1 MQPPEA
7 LQHEPSSVKNKSQ
20 RPTLLTQSSFAVGGA
35 LTSIF
40 EIISHPSSS
49 IASSVSSTPPQ
60 TAITRPTQSQ
70 SIQHDVRPAIIQ
82 DIQELIEE
90 LDSSE
95 HNISEHAMQ
104 VIHNNEIILTYG
116 LPSTV
121 KKLLLRAAQKRDFTV
136 VVVEGSLN
144 IYRGTHTAVVDK
156 DTPSGEDEEVEI
168 AARKS
173 LQERGIQII
182 VISDSDVWN
191 FMSRVNKVLLGTEY
205 VFADGG
211 LLAPAGTK
219 NIVRAAKARST
230 PVVVVTGS
238 HTLCPITTFFEEQW
252 VEMGGPKTLDFQEG
266 LSYHSSLLRRILLI
280 RLTGYLLEH
289 VDVPSPIIDFIPASY
304 VGSFVTN
311 KYAPYPSYPWYRFCL
326 RRCLRQKVAS
336 WPRTPYIALRSI
348 STICLSAISHNEFF
362 SFIVLLY
369 ICFRRGFLLKM
380 YWTGFRRYFF
390 LNLFCYSFHLDTYR
404 KEGHGKRICRY
415 SRCLLPETDYVPTKT

>member
-1 MQPPEA
+1 
-7 LQHEPSSVKNKSQ
+7 
-20 RPTLLTQSSFAVGGA
+20 
-35 LTSIF
+35 
-40 EIISHPSSS
+40 
-49 IASSVSSTPPQ
+49 
-60 TAITRPTQSQ
+60 
-70 SIQHDVRPAIIQ
+70 
-82 DIQELIEE
+82 
-90 LDSSE
+90 
-95 HNISEHAMQ
+95 MQ

-144 IYRGTHTAVVDK
+144 IYRGTHTAVMDK
-156 DTPSGEDEEVEI
+156 DTPSGEDEDQVET

-191 FMSRVNKVLLGTEY
+191 FMGRVNKVLLGTEY

-252 VEMGGPKTLDFQEG
+252 VEMGDPKTLDFQEG
-266 LSYHSSLLRRILLI
+266 LSCLFSLLQEILLI
-280 RLTGYLLEH
+280 RSTTGYLVEN
-289 VDVPSPIIDFIPASY
+289 VDAPSPIIEFIPASY

-311 KYAPYPSYPWYRFCL
+311 KY
-326 RRCLRQKVAS
+326 V
-336 WPRTPYIALRSI
+336 TYIP
-348 STICLSAISHNEFF
+348 F
-362 SFIVLLY
+362 V
-369 ICFRRGFLLKM
+369 
-380 YWTGFRRYFF
+380 
-390 LNLFCYSFHLDTYR
+390 
-404 KEGHGKRICRY
+404 
-415 SRCLLPETDYVPTKT
+415 

>member
-1 MQPPEA
+1 
-7 LQHEPSSVKNKSQ
+7 
-20 RPTLLTQSSFAVGGA
+20 
-35 LTSIF
+35 
-40 EIISHPSSS
+40 
-49 IASSVSSTPPQ
+49 
-60 TAITRPTQSQ
+60 
-70 SIQHDVRPAIIQ
+70 
-82 DIQELIEE
+82 
-90 LDSSE
+90 
-95 HNISEHAMQ
+95 MQ

-121 KKLLLRAAQKRDFTV
+121 KKLLLRAAQKRNFTV

-156 DTPSGEDEEVEI
+156 DTPSGEDEEIEI

-266 LSYHSSLLRRILLI
+266 LSCYSSSLRGILLI
-280 RLTGYLLEH
+280 
-289 VDVPSPIIDFIPASY
+289 
-304 VGSFVTN
+304 
-311 KYAPYPSYPWYRFCL
+311 
-326 RRCLRQKVAS
+326 
-336 WPRTPYIALRSI
+336 
-348 STICLSAISHNEFF
+348 
-362 SFIVLLY
+362 
-369 ICFRRGFLLKM
+369 
-380 YWTGFRRYFF
+380 
-390 LNLFCYSFHLDTYR
+390 
-404 KEGHGKRICRY
+404 
-415 SRCLLPETDYVPTKT
+415 

>member
-1 MQPPEA
+1 MLTISLEELAP
-7 LQHEPSSVKNKSQ
+7 EPSSVKNKSQ
-20 RPTLLTQSSFAVGGA
+20 RPILLTQSSFAVGGA

-49 IASSVSSTPPQ
+49 IASSVSSSPPQ
-60 TAITRPTQSQ
+60 TSITRPAQFQ

-104 VIHNNEIILTYG
+104 VVHNNEIILTYG

-144 IYRGTHTAVVDK
+144 IYRKTHIAVMNK
-156 DTPSGEDEEVEI
+156 DTPSREDEDQAEI

-191 FMSRVNKVLLGTEY
+191 FMGRANKVLLGTEY

-252 VEMGGPKTLDFQEG
+252 VEMGDPKTINFQES
-266 LSYHSSLLRRILLI
+266 LSYPFDLL
-280 RLTGYLLEH
+280 
-289 VDVPSPIIDFIPASY
+289 
-304 VGSFVTN
+304 
-311 KYAPYPSYPWYRFCL
+311 
-326 RRCLRQKVAS
+326 
-336 WPRTPYIALRSI
+336 
-348 STICLSAISHNEFF
+348 
-362 SFIVLLY
+362 
-369 ICFRRGFLLKM
+369 
-380 YWTGFRRYFF
+380 
-390 LNLFCYSFHLDTYR
+390 
-404 KEGHGKRICRY
+404 
-415 SRCLLPETDYVPTKT
+415 

>member
-1 MQPPEA
+1 MPPEA
-7 LQHEPSSVKNKSQ
+7 LQHEPASIKNKSQ
-20 RPTLLTQSSFAVGGA
+20 RPILLTQSSFAVGGA

-40 EIISHPSSS
+40 EIISHPPSS
-49 IASSVSSTPPQ
+49 ITSSASSTPPQ
-60 TAITRPTQSQ
+60 TGITKPAQSQ

-95 HNISEHAMQ
+95 HNISEYAMQ

-121 KKLLLRAAQKRDFTV
+121 KKLLFRAAQKRDFTV

-144 IYRGTHTAVVDK
+144 IYRKTHTVVMNK
-156 DTPSGEDEEVEI
+156 DAPSGEDEDQSEVH
-168 AARKS
+168 KS

-191 FMSRVNKVLLGTEY
+191 FMGRVNKVLLGTEY

-252 VEMGGPKTLDFQEG
+252 IEMGDPKTLDFQEG
-266 LSYHSSLLRRILLI
+266 LSW
-280 RLTGYLLEH
+280 
-289 VDVPSPIIDFIPASY
+289 PIY
-304 VGSFVTN
+304 
-311 KYAPYPSYPWYRFCL
+311 
-326 RRCLRQKVAS
+326 
-336 WPRTPYIALRSI
+336 
-348 STICLSAISHNEFF
+348 
-362 SFIVLLY
+362 
-369 ICFRRGFLLKM
+369 
-380 YWTGFRRYFF
+380 
-390 LNLFCYSFHLDTYR
+390 
-404 KEGHGKRICRY
+404 
-415 SRCLLPETDYVPTKT
+415 